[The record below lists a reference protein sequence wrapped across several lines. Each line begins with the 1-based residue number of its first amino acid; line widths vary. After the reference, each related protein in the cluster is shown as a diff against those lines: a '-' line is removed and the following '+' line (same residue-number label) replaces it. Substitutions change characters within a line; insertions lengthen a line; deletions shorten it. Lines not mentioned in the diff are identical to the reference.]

1 MKLTRI
7 LPMVFGVAVLVA
19 AVAAG
24 VVFFH
29 DITPPL
35 VSVRLD
41 APAVSRDREIVVD
54 LADEGSGLKSVRIV
68 AVQEQSRAIL
78 TEKSLDGARKAEVV
92 AKIGDAPFRDGPI
105 VLEIT
110 AHDASMSLLGSGGK
124 RVVEQ
129 QLTLDT
135 KKPVIN
141 LESQFHNVI
150 RGGSGLAV
158 YTVDEELSRSGMQVG
173 EQFFPGYRLP
183 DGRWACLFAF
193 PWSMQV
199 SDFRPVLLAVDKAG
213 NTRERPIPF
222 HPIDKQFRH
231 DNINLSDGFLND
243 KMQQFDQDF
252 PGLSSKLEV
261 FLKVNNEMRRAN
273 LARMR
278 ELGLASAPQ
287 ILWKETFL
295 RTEGKPMAGF
305 ADHRSYIYN
314 GQKVDE
320 QTHTGVDIAN
330 LAASPVPA
338 ANPGRVVLAEFFG
351 IYGNTVVI
359 DHGIGLMTLY
369 SHLSQI
375 RVQAGDSVT
384 RGQVIGNTGAT
395 GMAGGDHLHY
405 EVFVSGQSVSPF
417 EWWDPSWIRNNFTGK
432 LAGQ

>member
-1 MKLTRI
+1 MKISRI
-7 LPMVFGVAVLVA
+7 LPMIFGFAILVA
-19 AVAAG
+19 AIAAG
-24 VVFFH
+24 LVFFR
-29 DITPPL
+29 DMSPPL

-41 APAVSRDREIVVD
+41 APAIGRDLEFAVD

-68 AVQEQSRAIL
+68 AVQDQTRATL
-78 TEKSLDGARKAEVV
+78 VEKELNGERKAEVRV
-92 AKIGDAPFRDGPI
+92 KLGDAPFRDGPI
-105 VLEIT
+105 TLEIT
-110 AHDASMSLLGSGGK
+110 AQDASFSLLGASGK
-124 RVVEQ
+124 QVVSQ
-129 QLTLDT
+129 QLVLDS
-135 KKPVIN
+135 KKPVIT

-158 YTVDEELSRSGMQVG
+158 FTVDEELRRSGMKVG
-173 EQFFPGYRLP
+173 DHFFPAYRRP
-183 DGRWACLFAF
+183 DGRWVCLFAF
-193 PWSMQV
+193 PWSMQLK
-199 SDFRPVLLAVDKAG
+199 DFQPVLLAEDKAG
-213 NTRERPIPF
+213 NVRERQIPF

-231 DNINLSDGFLND
+231 DNINLSDNFLND
-243 KMQQFDQDF
+243 KMQQFEQDF
-252 PGLSSKLEV
+252 PGVTSKLEI

-278 ELGLASAPQ
+278 ELGLASAPE

-320 QTHTGVDIAN
+320 QTHTGVDIADI
-330 LAASPVPA
+330 AAAPVPA
-338 ANPGRVVLAEFFG
+338 ANPGKVVLAEFFG
-351 IYGNTVVI
+351 IYGNAVVI

-375 RVQAGDSVT
+375 NVQAGDTVA
-384 RGQVIGNTGAT
+384 RGQTIGHTGAT

-417 EWWDPSWIRNNFTGK
+417 EWWDSHWIKDNFSSK
-432 LAGQ
+432 LPK